1 MNLHPFVIIINGLLI
16 ILWIYSSLS
25 KLFELQKFK
34 HAMLAQVFPKW
45 IGRILVFLVPMLEII
60 TIVLLFNPGTRLIG
74 MYTSLFTMTAFT
86 LYVGGAVF
94 KIYERTPCA
103 CGGLFNRLNWSKHFK
118 LNIVLTLI
126 ALAGIII
133 MESH

>member
-1 MNLHPFVIIINGLLI
+1 MNLHPFVIIITGLLI
-16 ILWIYSSLS
+16 ILWVYASFS

-45 IGRILVFLVPMLEII
+45 IGRILVFLVPLLEIVI
-60 TIVLLFNPGTRLIG
+60 IILLFNSGTRLIG
-74 MYTSLFTMTAFT
+74 MYTSLFTMIAFT
-86 LYVGGAVF
+86 FYVGGAVF
-94 KIYERTPCA
+94 RIYERTPCA

-126 ALAGIII
+126 ALAGVIM
-133 MESH
+133 MESN

>member
-1 MNLHPFVIIINGLLI
+1 MNLHPFVIIITGLLI
-16 ILWIYSSLS
+16 ILWFYASLS
-25 KLFELQKFK
+25 KLYELQKFK

-45 IGRILVFLVPMLEII
+45 IGRMLIFLVPMLEII
-60 TIVLLFNPGTRLIG
+60 TILLLFNPGTRLTG
-74 MYTSLFTMTAFT
+74 MYTSLFTMIAFT

-103 CGGLFNRLNWSKHFK
+103 CGGLFNRLSWSKHFK
-118 LNIVLTLI
+118 LNIVLTLL
-126 ALAGIII
+126 ALAGVII